1 MPLLQRPRWE
11 VVVCLQI
18 TLNELSLITC
28 RKCACRPIGTS
39 VSLSPGTSSVR
50 GLRPPLFPPP
60 SFFLSPARR
69 L

>member
-28 RKCACRPIGTS
+28 RKCACRPIGMFTYIC
-39 VSLSPGTSSVR
+39 VSLPRHV
-50 GLRPPLFPPP
+50 LRT
-60 SFFLSPARR
+60 
-69 L
+69 